1 MRIVWPLV
9 AVGLLGLLAF
19 LGASESGLQ
28 PFLAIVV
35 PYAAALIFLTGVV
48 ARVVIWGRSPVP
60 YRIPTSCG
68 QQRSLPWIKSSR
80 FDNPS
85 TGWGAVGRM
94 AMEVFFFRSLFRNV
108 RSEAREDGKV
118 VYSATK
124 YLWAAALAFHGS
136 LLLILIRH
144 YRFFAEP
151 VPGFVT
157 SLQSIDG
164 FFQIG
169 LPVVLVTDAV
179 LVAAAGFLLLR
190 RLLDP
195 RLRYMSIFGDYFA
208 VFLILAIA
216 VSGIVL
222 RHVFKVDLVAVK
234 ELMMGLVTFRPV
246 TPEGIHPFFFVHL
259 LLVCALAAYF
269 PFGKLIHMAGIFLSP
284 TRNLANNNR
293 RRRHVNP
300 WNPAPAGHTYAQWE
314 EEFED
319 KLRAAEIPLD
329 RE

>member
-1 MRIVWPLV
+1 MKIVWPLV
-9 AVGLLGLLAF
+9 GVGGLGLLAF
-19 LGASESGLQ
+19 LGGSETGLR
-28 PFLAIVV
+28 PLLAVAV
-35 PYAAALIFLTGVV
+35 PYVAVLIFLTGVV

-60 YRIPTSCG
+60 FRIPTSCG
-68 QQRSLPWIKSSR
+68 QQRSLPWIKTAR

-85 TGWGAVGRM
+85 TGWAAAGRM
-94 AMEVFFFRSLFRNV
+94 AMEVLLFRSLFRNV
-108 RSEAREDGKV
+108 RSEARRDGKV
-118 VYSATK
+118 VHFTTK
-124 YLWAAALAFHGS
+124 YLWAGALAFHVS

-144 YRFFAEP
+144 FRYFAEP
-151 VPGFVT
+151 VPGFVG

-169 LPVVLVTDAV
+169 LPIVYVTDAV
-179 LVAAAGFLLLR
+179 LVAAVAFLLLR
-190 RLLDP
+190 RLVDP
-195 RLRYMSIFGDYFA
+195 RLRYLSIFGDYFP

-216 VSGIVL
+216 GSGIAL
-222 RHVFKVDLVAVK
+222 RYFFRVDVVAVK
-234 ELMMGLVTFRPV
+234 EMMMGLVTFRPV
-246 TPEGIHPFFFVHL
+246 NPEGIHPFFFVHL
-259 LLVCALAAYF
+259 LLVCVLVAYF
-269 PFGKLIHMAGIFLSP
+269 PFSKLIHMAGIFLSP

-300 WNPAPAGHTYAQWE
+300 WNPAITGHTYARWE